1 MPISNLDPEQH
12 TIISGDA
19 KRGKFL
25 KKPRETFTD
34 DIIKY
39 EKSKPAPSQYQFN
52 NLDPKTNR
60 EKPMNYKVPGTYT

>member
-39 EKSKPAPSQYQFN
+39 EKSKPAPS
-52 NLDPKTNR
+52 
-60 EKPMNYKVPGTYT
+60 